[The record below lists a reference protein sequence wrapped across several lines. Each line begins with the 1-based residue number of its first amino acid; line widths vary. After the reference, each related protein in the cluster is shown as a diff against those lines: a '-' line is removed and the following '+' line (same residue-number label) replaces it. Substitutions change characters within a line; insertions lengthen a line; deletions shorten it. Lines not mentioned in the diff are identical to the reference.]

1 MLRTARRR
9 AGLTQSE
16 LARRA
21 GVPQPTISR
30 IERGVVSP
38 SVDTLVRLLRDTGM
52 ELEMLDR
59 PKEDA
64 VDRSLIR
71 EMLKKTPAE
80 RARYAVRA
88 ANVMRP
94 LIGIAKPA
102 Q

>member
-9 AGLTQSE
+9 AGLTQQE

-38 SVDTLVRLLRDTGM
+38 SMDTLDHLLRESGM
-52 ELEMLDR
+52 EIELMDR

-71 EMLKKTPAE
+71 EMLTKTPAE

>member
-9 AGLTQSE
+9 AGLTQQE

-38 SVDTLVRLLRDTGM
+38 SMDTLDHLLRESGM
-52 ELEMLDR
+52 EIELMDR

-71 EMLKKTPAE
+71 EMLTKTPAE

-102 Q
+102 R